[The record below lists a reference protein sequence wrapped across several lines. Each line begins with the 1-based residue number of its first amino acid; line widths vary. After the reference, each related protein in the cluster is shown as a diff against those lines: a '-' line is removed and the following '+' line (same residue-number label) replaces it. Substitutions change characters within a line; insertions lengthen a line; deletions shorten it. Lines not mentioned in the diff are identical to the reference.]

1 MLASLQNQILPSNF
15 AHLTPSRPRKRS
27 KKASARFYAPWAKA
41 IHGPL
46 AVLIWLLAVLVW
58 RFLFGGVWRCVAV
71 CGGFNSAKPP
81 CHSELHS
88 IQLPKSKIQS
98 PKSNMVNIGRKSFR
112 QREMLAR
119 IENHE

>member
-1 MLASLQNQILPSNF
+1 LGEIIPRTAGGFYLASGSF
-15 AHLTPSRPRKRS
+15 YLTV
-27 KKASARFYAPWAKA
+27 F
-41 IHGPL
+41 I
-46 AVLIWLLAVLVW
+46 
-58 RFLFGGVWRCVAV
+58 WRCVAV

-98 PKSNMVNIGRKSFR
+98 PKSKLVNTGRKSFR

-119 IENHE
+119 TENHE

>member
-1 MLASLQNQILPSNF
+1 LGEIIPRTAGGFYLASGGF
-15 AHLTPSRPRKRS
+15 YLTV
-27 KKASARFYAPWAKA
+27 F
-41 IHGPL
+41 I
-46 AVLIWLLAVLVW
+46 
-58 RFLFGGVWRCVAV
+58 WRCVAV

-98 PKSNMVNIGRKSFR
+98 PKSKLVNIGRKSFR

-119 IENHE
+119 TENHE